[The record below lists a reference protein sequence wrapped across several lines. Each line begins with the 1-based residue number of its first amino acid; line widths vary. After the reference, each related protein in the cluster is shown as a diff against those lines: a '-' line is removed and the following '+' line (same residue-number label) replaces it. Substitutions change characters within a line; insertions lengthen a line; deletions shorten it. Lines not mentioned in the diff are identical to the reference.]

1 MEVGIK
7 QHRFPFCIV
16 WTPIP
21 FISWLFPFIGHLGIA
36 TSKGVIRDF
45 AGSNFV
51 SEDDMAF
58 GWPTLYHQL
67 SPGKVNGGAEVWD
80 RAVAQAS
87 DEYKKR
93 VHNLFCDNCHS
104 HVALALNTMRYGGKS
119 NWNNFRV
126 GADVHLHG
134 KLVGFDG
141 FLRQFLPFFLIIL
154 IIAIAHSF
162 LFIPIMVRIS
172 VDVVNDAYQFINPC
186 KQREISLRNL
196 QIPTIENLGVT
207 KDQFDVIDLSDN
219 NIRKLDNLPKLRR
232 LETLLL
238 HNNRVDLISKE
249 IGDQLTKLSTLVL
262 TNNNLAQLGD
272 VDSLAACPR
281 LEYLSLQGNPL
292 THLPKY
298 RQYVIYKLKNVRVLD
313 YKRIRLAERQAAK
326 KLFKGETGAQ
336 LKRELVKRSLNDM
349 ENGEETEQLPK
360 KRATEEQKKIRELIS
375 GVKTLADVE
384 RVQQIL
390 QNSETNGSE
399 DQQNGEDA
407 HMEQQ

>member
-1 MEVGIK
+1 
-7 QHRFPFCIV
+7 
-16 WTPIP
+16 
-21 FISWLFPFIGHLGIA
+21 
-36 TSKGVIRDF
+36 
-45 AGSNFV
+45 
-51 SEDDMAF
+51 
-58 GWPTLYHQL
+58 
-67 SPGKVNGGAEVWD
+67 
-80 RAVAQAS
+80 
-87 DEYKKR
+87 
-93 VHNLFCDNCHS
+93 
-104 HVALALNTMRYGGKS
+104 
-119 NWNNFRV
+119 
-126 GADVHLHG
+126 
-134 KLVGFDG
+134 
-141 FLRQFLPFFLIIL
+141 
-154 IIAIAHSF
+154 
-162 LFIPIMVRIS
+162 MVRIS

-336 LKRELVKRSLNDM
+336 LKRELVKRSLNDV

-390 QNSETNGSE
+390 QNSEANGSE
-399 DQQNGEDA
+399 DQQNGEDV